1 LVATHGL
8 PQVTRDYYR
17 YLAPAKAQPHT
28 IAMGLYILF
37 VAFLQR
43 VGVGAGAVVAL
54 LLIVSLTTPRRSAAV
69 IPRRKMN

>member
-1 LVATHGL
+1 
-8 PQVTRDYYR
+8 
-17 YLAPAKAQPHT
+17 
-28 IAMGLYILF
+28 MGLYILF

-69 IPRRKMN
+69 ITRRKMN